1 LSPRVKARVKNTL
14 PAGEGAEA
22 DEEMFVDLSFKSMSD
37 FTPDKV
43 AEQVPALAELMAMRR
58 QLEELLG
65 YMDGKV
71 NAEKRIAQLLAN
83 EPLLQ
88 QVAEEAMKSEG
99 GKS

>member
-1 LSPRVKARVKNTL
+1 
-14 PAGEGAEA
+14 
-22 DEEMFVDLSFKSMSD
+22 
-37 FTPDKV
+37 
-43 AEQVPALAELMAMRR
+43 
-58 QLEELLG
+58 LLG